1 MSPGPSKVV
10 SLAKSPTHLAS
21 ASRRELMDLHAH
33 YRQMG
38 REWIRREILYHDRID
53 ILAKLILG
61 YDVQPFHLVMMQF
74 QFVHP
79 KSLQLAF
86 RGAGKS
92 TICTVTKCIH
102 LLLKDPNLRIILS
115 SKTTSNAKGFLKEIK
130 SHFESNQRLA
140 DHFGVYYDPSRVS
153 KWDDSEIEIVPRT
166 RFSKEP
172 SISCCG
178 VDSTIVSR
186 HVDIIISDDLVDE
199 ENTRTQYMR
208 DKARTWYYQTLDPC
222 LEPPDLS
229 VPHRGEHHHLGT
241 RYHYDDLYGHLLK
254 NDLAK
259 AYQVIPALDEQER
272 SPWPEKYPPEWFQE
286 KKEKAGLV
294 IFNAQYQ
301 CDTEAMRGEVYQ
313 YDDCQIVNDSDVP
326 DGLRVYMGVDLSV
339 GEKERNDQFAIVVIG
354 EDISGNVYVLDRFA
368 GFLRFSQQ
376 LEKFDEIYR
385 KHDPILAGIEVN
397 AYQKVFYQEVKEMDS
412 EYRVTPIYTDQ
423 DKLTRAWKLSPMFEN
438 KKMFFRKGMN
448 DLIDQLVLFPNHPL
462 KDLWDALDL
471 AVRTR
476 RRKKRKRRES
486 EPGLI

>member
-1 MSPGPSKVV
+1 
-10 SLAKSPTHLAS
+10 
-21 ASRRELMDLHAH
+21 MDLYSH
-33 YRQMG
+33 YKQMG
-38 REWIRREILYHDRID
+38 REWVRREILHHNRID
-53 ILAKLILG
+53 ILASVILG
-61 YDVQPFHLVMMQF
+61 YEVQPFHLAMLKF
-74 QFVHP
+74 QMSHP
-79 KSLQLAF
+79 KTLQLAF

-102 LLLKDPNLRIILS
+102 LLLKDPNLRIILA
-115 SKTTSNAKGFLKEIK
+115 SKTTANSKGFLKEIK
-130 SHFESNQRLA
+130 SHFEGNQRLV

-153 KWDDSEIEIVPRT
+153 KWDETEIEIVPRT

-208 DKARTWYYQTLDPC
+208 DKTKTWYYQTLDPC
-222 LEPPDLS
+222 LEPPSTD

-241 RYHYDDLYGHLLK
+241 RYHYDDLYGHLMK
-254 NDLAK
+254 NEMGKTYL
-259 AYQVIPALDEQER
+259 VIPALDENDN
-272 SPWPEKYPPEWFQE
+272 SPWPKKYPPSWFLE
-286 KKEKAGLV
+286 KKEQSGLV
-294 IFNAQYQ
+294 IFNAQYK
-301 CDTEAMRGEVYQ
+301 CDTEAMKGEVYQ
-313 YDDCQIVNDSDVP
+313 YDDCQIVNDSEIP
-326 DGLRVYMGVDLSV
+326 DELKIYMGVDLSV

-354 EDISGNVYVLDRFA
+354 EDRVGNIYVIDRYA
-368 GFLRFSQQ
+368 GFLRFSKQ
-376 LEKFDEIYR
+376 LEKFDEMYR
-385 KHDPILAGIEVN
+385 KHDPILAGIESN

-412 EYRVTPIYTDQ
+412 EFRVTPIYTEV
-423 DKLTRAWKLSPMFEN
+423 DKLTRAWKLSPLFEN
-438 KKMFFRKGMN
+438 KKMFFRKGLN

-476 RRKKRKRRES
+476 RRRKRKRRDS